1 MTTIGTL
8 SLGRAASS
16 RAAGLGELRAVAFDL
31 DNTLWDVGPVI
42 VRAEQFL
49 HAWLRENCPRITE
62 RLSVEDMR
70 AARERLAR
78 SEPHNAHDF
87 TYLRITT
94 LAAHA
99 RECGYEEGV
108 AERAFEV
115 FFAARNDLQPYP
127 DVQPALER
135 LRTRY
140 AVASLSNGNADLER
154 IGLARLFS
162 VSLNA
167 RQVGVAKPHL
177 YCFQKLALDLRLEPR
192 EILYVGDDP
201 FLDVQAARAAGL
213 RTAWMN
219 RSQAPWPANLEPAD
233 VNVADCVQLA
243 DLLALHAR
251 SCQT

>member
-1 MTTIGTL
+1 METS
-8 SLGRAASS
+8 SLGSAAFRAT
-16 RAAGLGELRAVAFDL
+16 GLGDLRAVAFDL

-42 VRAEQFL
+42 VRAEQSL
-49 HAWLRENCPRITE
+49 QEWLREHCPRITE
-62 RLSVEDMR
+62 RVSIEEMR

-87 TYLRITT
+87 TYLRLTA

-99 RECGYEEGV
+99 RECGYGEEV
-108 AERAFEV
+108 AERAFAV
-115 FFAARNDLQPYP
+115 FFAARNALQPYA

-140 AVASLSNGNADLER
+140 TLASLSNGNADLEL

-167 RQVGVAKPHL
+167 RQIGAAKPHPR
-177 YCFQKLALDLRLEPR
+177 CFEQLARDLRLEPR
-192 EILYVGDDP
+192 NILYVGDDP
-201 FLDVQAARAAGL
+201 FLDVAAARAAGL

-219 RSQAPWPANLEPAD
+219 RGQTPWPPNLEPAD
-233 VNVADCVQLA
+233 LDSRDCAQLA
-243 DLLALHAR
+243 DLLALDTV
-251 SCQT
+251 SCQS

>member
-1 MTTIGTL
+1 MTSGTV
-8 SLGRAASS
+8 SLGPTAW
-16 RAAGLGELRAVAFDL
+16 RAAGPGDLRAIAFDL

-42 VRAEQFL
+42 VRAEQCL
-49 HAWLRENCPRITE
+49 HEWLREHCPRITE
-62 RLSVEDMR
+62 RVSMEDMR

-78 SEPHNAHDF
+78 SEPHRAHDF
-87 TYLRITT
+87 TYLRITA

-99 RECGYEEGV
+99 RECGYEEAM

-115 FFAARNDLQPYP
+115 FFAARNELQPYV

-140 AVASLSNGNADLER
+140 TLASLSNGNADLEL
-154 IGLARLFS
+154 IGLAAFFS

-167 RQVGVAKPHL
+167 RQIGVAKPHL
-177 YCFQKLALDLRLEPR
+177 YCFEKLARDLRVEPQN
-192 EILYVGDDP
+192 ILYVGDDP
-201 FLDVQAARAAGL
+201 FLDVEAARAAGL

-219 RSQAPWPANLEPAD
+219 RSLVPWPPNLEPAD
-233 VNVADCVQLA
+233 LDVADCTQLT
-243 DLLALHAR
+243 DLLALDTA